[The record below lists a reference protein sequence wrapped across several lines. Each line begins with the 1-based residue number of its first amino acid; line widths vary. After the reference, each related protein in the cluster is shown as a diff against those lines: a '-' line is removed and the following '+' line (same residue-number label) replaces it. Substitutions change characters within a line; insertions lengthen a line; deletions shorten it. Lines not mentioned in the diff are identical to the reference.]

1 MIITTYK
8 NKSGR
13 WFSKME
19 KQAEKIMRFS
29 KVIYVLLK
37 IAFIV
42 LIVAGS
48 LQALS
53 LLLSLLN
60 LNTEIVTIAGV
71 EMEAPL
77 LFKLGE
83 TKLYLPMAWES
94 NFDIMGTRSLFE
106 IGFED
111 LMLTVFT
118 IIGLG
123 FGKSVFSLLR
133 ENGSP
138 FRDDVVKSLKKLAI
152 ALLCM
157 GVVAGLTSF
166 FAAGIVWVLC
176 LIFDYGRSL
185 QNERDTTL

>member
-1 MIITTYK
+1 
-8 NKSGR
+8 
-13 WFSKME
+13 ME

>member
-60 LNTEIVTIAGV
+60 LNTEIVTIVGV